1 MPAYTAPNGF
11 EPVSRRDG
19 QPYAGT
25 TREYPIASGYATQL
39 RRGDLVYLISDGTL
53 AKWAGTTA
61 LAGADTTD
69 AGILGVFMG
78 CSFTDPVLG
87 KTFRT
92 YWTASTVAADARAM
106 VVDDRDMI
114 FRAVYVSSGV
124 TVSAQTYAATIGKNV
139 SVIQNT
145 TKTTT
150 SDIAISGVN
159 TTATLPFRVID
170 VDRDSNATAAGTT
183 FTALF
188 VTYNLSMHA
197 WEVTAAVA

>member
-1 MPAYTAPNGF
+1 MPVYTAPNGF

-19 QPYAGT
+19 LPYSGA
-25 TREYPIASGYATQL
+25 TREYPIATGYGTAL

-53 AKWAGTTA
+53 AKWTGTTA

-78 CSFTDPVLG
+78 CSYTDAVLG

-92 YWTASTVAADARAM
+92 YWTASTAAADARAI
-106 VVDDRDMI
+106 VADDRDLIM
-114 FRAVYVSSGV
+114 RAVYVSSGV

-139 SVIQNT
+139 SVVQNT
-145 TKTTT
+145 TKTVT

-170 VDRDSNATAAGTT
+170 VDRDSAASATTY
-183 FTALF
+183 TALF
-188 VTYNLSMHA
+188 VSYGVAMHA
-197 WEVTAAVA
+197 WEVATGVA

>member
-1 MPAYTAPNGF
+1 MPQYTAPNGF
-11 EPVSRRDG
+11 VPVSRRDG
-19 QPYAGT
+19 LPYAGA
-25 TREYPIASGYATQL
+25 TREYPIASGYATAL
-39 RRGDLVYLISDGTL
+39 RQGDLVYLISDGTL
-53 AKWAGTTA
+53 AKWTGTTA

-78 CSFTDPVLG
+78 CSYTDTVLG

-92 YWTASTVAADARAM
+92 YWTASTVASDARAM
-106 VVDDRDMI
+106 VADDRDLI

-159 TTATLPFRVID
+159 TTATLPFRVVDI
-170 VDRDSNATAAGTT
+170 DRDSVNSSGT

-188 VTYNLSMHA
+188 VSYNLSMHA
-197 WEVTAAVA
+197 WEVAAAVA